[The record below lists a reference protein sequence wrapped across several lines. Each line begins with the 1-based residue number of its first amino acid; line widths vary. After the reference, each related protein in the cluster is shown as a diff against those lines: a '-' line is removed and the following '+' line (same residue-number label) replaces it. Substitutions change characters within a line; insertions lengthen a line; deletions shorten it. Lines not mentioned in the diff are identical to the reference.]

1 MHSHT
6 VGAFEAFRQ
15 LFSHMITLPSKHMS
29 IPIPPHHLCHT
40 WTAQRPSLPQLSPLH
55 LPLSPFLSTYHT
67 THASLAFVTGPP
79 QCKAFCPRLLLIP
92 SSLDTH
98 ASAWIC
104 LNEASRTW
112 HRVLRGVSPDHVP
125 CEKDRRTSKQPIQLC
140 TPTLV
145 ENGCQPPT
153 SLVSHR
159 AVKPRALSQC
169 VQSLLNVPS
178 PCEYPTRAC
187 PRRGQMRQAR
197 CRPSCRLRVL

>member
-1 MHSHT
+1 MDSAA
-6 VGAFEAFRQ
+6 AFIA
-15 LFSHMITLPSKHMS
+15 SAVPTS
-29 IPIPPHHLCHT
+29 PP
-40 WTAQRPSLPQLSPLH
+40 P
-55 LPLSPFLSTYHT
+55 PLSPFLSTYHT

-145 ENGCQPPT
+145 ENGCRSPT
-153 SLVSHR
+153 SLVGHR

-169 VQSLLNVPS
+169 VQSFLNVPR
-178 PCEYPTRAC
+178 PCEYQTRAC
-187 PRRGQMRQAR
+187 PRRGQMRRAR
-197 CRPSCRLRVL
+197 RRPSCRLRVL

>member
-15 LFSHMITLPSKHMS
+15 FFSHMITLPSKHMS

-55 LPLSPFLSTYHT
+55 LPPLSPFLSTYHT

-112 HRVLRGVSPDHVP
+112 HRVHREGGVS
-125 CEKDRRTSKQPIQLC
+125 RS
-140 TPTLV
+140 
-145 ENGCQPPT
+145 
-153 SLVSHR
+153 R
-159 AVKPRALSQC
+159 AVRKGSQ
-169 VQSLLNVPS
+169 NK
-178 PCEYPTRAC
+178 
-187 PRRGQMRQAR
+187 QAANSVVHTYT
-197 CRPSCRLRVL
+197 CRKRLPASHIFG

>member
-15 LFSHMITLPSKHMS
+15 FFSHMITLPSKHMS

-67 THASLAFVTGPP
+67 THASLAFVTNPP

-112 HRVLRGVSPDHVP
+112 HRVHRGGCLPITCCAKRFAEQASSLFSCAHLHL
-125 CEKDRRTSKQPIQLC
+125 SKTAAGLPHLWLAI
-140 TPTLV
+140 
-145 ENGCQPPT
+145 
-153 SLVSHR
+153 
-159 AVKPRALSQC
+159 AL
-169 VQSLLNVPS
+169 
-178 PCEYPTRAC
+178 
-187 PRRGQMRQAR
+187 
-197 CRPSCRLRVL
+197 